1 MADDEI
7 VSWGADD
14 VFREYTVPSD
24 IRQDGLD
31 PVSNISNLSTDLS
44 EELSYRLPHQL
55 TGEGVQSTLISVVD
69 RLNIAL
75 GMDIGSMARIS
86 LEVFIIAVATYI
98 AAKMVKRLIAI
109 RLPKFLSNGRG
120 GLDEETEKTFRVLI
134 ARLLVVAIYVAGFL
148 VILSRIPTLN
158 SLTITLLAG
167 AGVAGLAIGFAAQDS
182 LSNIISGIFLAVFHP
197 FRVGDLIDFNG
208 EYGQVEDLTLRHTT
222 VKTWDGRRIF
232 VPNSFMGG
240 QSIINWSITDPIIS
254 WWVDVGIG
262 YSADIDRAREI
273 MIEAAKRHPLV
284 LKDREITVRVT
295 ELGDFA
301 VNLRLLVEVPKRDVA
316 YTTGCEIREEI
327 KNRFGEEGIEIP
339 YPYRNLIIH
348 GPAGSAQVPEDQD
361 PSPQG
366 IRDLDGSRGPGRDQL
381 SRL

>member
-1 MADDEI
+1 
-7 VSWGADD
+7 
-14 VFREYTVPSD
+14 
-24 IRQDGLD
+24 
-31 PVSNISNLSTDLS
+31 
-44 EELSYRLPHQL
+44 
-55 TGEGVQSTLISVVD
+55 
-69 RLNIAL
+69 
-75 GMDIGSMARIS
+75 
-86 LEVFIIAVATYI
+86 
-98 AAKMVKRLIAI
+98 
-109 RLPKFLSNGRG
+109 
-120 GLDEETEKTFRVLI
+120 
-134 ARLLVVAIYVAGFL
+134 
-148 VILSRIPTLN
+148 
-158 SLTITLLAG
+158 
-167 AGVAGLAIGFAAQDS
+167 
-182 LSNIISGIFLAVFHP
+182 
-197 FRVGDLIDFNG
+197 
-208 EYGQVEDLTLRHTT
+208 
-222 VKTWDGRRIF
+222 
-232 VPNSFMGG
+232 
-240 QSIINWSITDPIIS
+240 
-254 WWVDVGIG
+254 
-262 YSADIDRAREI
+262 